1 MPELPEVETIRRDL
15 QEYILGVEIA
25 KVVVRLARLV
35 RGNEKSFIKNL
46 QYRNIV
52 KIDRIGKLLMFILDN
67 GKVLLVHLKMTGQLI
82 YQKNKNTIAGG
93 HSYGSDTNIYPNK
106 YTYITIT
113 FVDGSELYFN
123 DMRTFGY
130 MELVDKNNLEQITSR
145 YGIEPLRVDFT
156 FDNFKRVLHNRKTTI
171 KAVLLNQQLIA
182 GIGNIYADEIC
193 FAAGVL
199 PDRSVV
205 TLTKD
210 EINLLFQESKKILK
224 KAIKYRGT
232 TFSDY
237 VDSKGRSG
245 GFSKHL
251 QVFGRQGLVCYK
263 CKKSEIQKTK
273 VAGRGTHF
281 CSICQK

>member
-15 QEYILGVEIA
+15 QECILGVDIA
-25 KVVVRLARLV
+25 KVVVRLPRLV
-35 RGNEKSFIKNL
+35 RGNKNNFIKNL
-46 QYRNIV
+46 QHSNIV
-52 KIDRIGKLLMFILDN
+52 KIDRIGKLLMFFLDN
-67 GKVLLVHLKMTGQLI
+67 EKVLLVHLKMTGQLI

-106 YTYITIT
+106 YTYIIIT
-113 FVDGSELYFN
+113 FIDDSELYFN

-130 MELVDKNNLEQITSR
+130 MELIDKNNLEKVTSR
-145 YGIEPLRVDFT
+145 YGIEPLRDNFT
-156 FDNFKRVLHNRKTTI
+156 LDNFKKVLHNRKTTI

-199 PDRSVV
+199 PDRSVT

-245 GFSKHL
+245 AFSKHL
-251 QVFGRQGLVCYK
+251 QVFGRQGLSCYK
-263 CKKSEIQKTK
+263 CKKGKIQKTK

-281 CSICQK
+281 CNICQK